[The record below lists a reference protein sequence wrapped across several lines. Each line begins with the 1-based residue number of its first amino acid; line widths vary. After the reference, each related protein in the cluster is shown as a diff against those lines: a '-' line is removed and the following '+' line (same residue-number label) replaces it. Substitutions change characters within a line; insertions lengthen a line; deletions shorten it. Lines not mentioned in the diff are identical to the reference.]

1 MHRSTNTTSK
11 IRRNSEVSA
20 GLERRSQTLNGF
32 KLTIEFNL
40 TSYPKNNQILCQ
52 SSPRTRCANN
62 RMNNRFPLPFFCS
75 TWPRAGVTRREIPT
89 TERHPE
95 GCRSVRPK
103 GPDNVKIGMSL
114 EFYSPAAAVSR
125 NGAAGRGR
133 FPKRRCVPRR
143 ENETREPGSLR
154 WRRARAAR
162 RAPNATRALVES

>member
-1 MHRSTNTTSK
+1 MSTSRAERSRLTSSIAINQDFEFESCRFPDFHAFSKTPPLSK
-11 IRRNSEVSA
+11 IRQNQEIDEIKRRNCIFVEN
-20 GLERRSQTLNGF
+20 QKFTD
-32 KLTIEFNL
+32 
-40 TSYPKNNQILCQ
+40 SYQEINHRKAAVGC
-52 SSPRTRCANN
+52 
-62 RMNNRFPLPFFCS
+62 FFCS

-143 ENETREPGSLR
+143 ENEIRERGSLEF
-154 WRRARAAR
+154 
-162 RAPNATRALVES
+162 LHV